1 MKGHIALREVKKIY
15 GSGPEAVEAI
25 RSVNFEVPSGD
36 FLSILG
42 PSGCGKST
50 LLLLITGLIPIS
62 AGEILIEGEPVS
74 KPRRDL
80 GMVFQAPVLMP
91 WRSVL
96 DNILFPIDVL
106 NLKRR
111 DFLNEAMKLIET
123 TGLLGFED
131 KLPMELSGGMQQR
144 ASICRALIHNP
155 SLLLM
160 DEPFSALDAMTRD
173 EMNIELLRIWEKYKK
188 TVIFVT
194 HSVREAI
201 FLSDNVV
208 VMSRRPSV
216 IMESLKIDLPR
227 PRLIEMQE
235 TNEFNRYVAELRSLI
250 IRSHEG
256 TNDVLPSN

>member
-1 MKGHIALREVKKIY
+1 MT
-15 GSGPEAVEAI
+15 
-25 RSVNFEVPSGD
+25 
-36 FLSILG
+36 FL
-42 PSGCGKST
+42 
-50 LLLLITGLIPIS
+50 
-62 AGEILIEGEPVS
+62 
-74 KPRRDL
+74 
-80 GMVFQAPVLMP
+80 VFQGHTIFV
-91 WRSVL
+91 
-96 DNILFPIDVL
+96 NIFPIDVL
-106 NLKRR
+106 SLKRR

-201 FLSDNVV
+201 FLSDHVV

-216 IMESLKIDLPR
+216 IMESLKIDFPR

-235 TNEFNRYVAELRSLI
+235 TNEFNRYVAELRNLI
-250 IRSHEG
+250 VRSHEG
-256 TNDVLPSN
+256 TN